1 MRRFLIGRP
10 LRTLLALLLV
20 VLGLAGA
27 SQAWAQQPADGGVPP
42 LQAPP
47 GGNGNQYQN
56 PSANSQQAQRAPVTP
71 GALQSSAEASTPDTQ
86 VRIGDVLFLSLP
98 GEDTFNKT
106 FQVDRRGNLLLPEV
120 GLVQVAGL
128 TIAQAQVKIHDL
140 LVRAFRDVSRFDLAL
155 KERRLLVTV
164 LGFARN
170 PGPVE
175 LSGDATV
182 QMAINM
188 AGGLAQGAQLDRM
201 QVRRG
206 KEVQIFDYKK
216 YLDTGDPS
224 VLPKL
229 EPLDEIFVPASPLTG
244 NVQVDFD
251 PHTLAAAGDAGDD
264 RTSIK
269 VFGEVN
275 QTGSF
280 AFKPEATIVEYI
292 MRAGGVTRFATTDG
306 IRVVTKGK
314 PQTFSLKDY
323 LDSGDKKLLP
333 EIGPGTTIFV
343 PKELEEIKGGA
354 STIYVMGEVAKPGA
368 FEIKLGVGF
377 LDVLANAGGPTRFAN
392 TNEIRILKANGGVEN
407 FDLLAYTETKSKR
420 VAPPKLG
427 PGDTIFVPEKQQEE
441 GGSWLKNSPDKVVR
455 IIGAIN
461 SPGRYE
467 WNDEMTIL
475 DLIAEAGGPA
485 DRANTSHIEILPGS
499 KEVGANTA
507 VQIFDLASLVEKGG
521 RLDQLPKLK
530 PGWTISIPTLPQS
543 NGNDNRSSWLQ
554 QPAETSIY
562 VLGALRNPGRYAF
575 SKNMHFLDI
584 LSAADGPAPSADL
597 ENIRITHR
605 RNGNGKPS
613 ITKLDLTAYFS
624 SGDDRLLPDVQPGD
638 VIYFPDKSA
647 DWLAL
652 GKEQTV
658 RVLGSVNKPGRYK
671 FNDTMTLLDLLAE
684 AGGPTAD
691 AYQEKIV
698 VVNFARG
705 QDQAE
710 TFNLVHF
717 AKTGNFQE
725 LPVLRAGDTVYVPNA
740 TQSDWQQFI
749 SGVRDTVSVLSIF
762 ALLGK
767 L

>member
-1 MRRFLIGRP
+1 MRRLLTGRS
-10 LRTLLALLLV
+10 LATLLAALLLV
-20 VLGLAGA
+20 LAMAGA
-27 SQAWAQQPADGGVPP
+27 SQAWAQQPTDGVPP
-42 LQAPP
+42 LQAAPA
-47 GGNGNQYQN
+47 GTGNQYQN
-56 PSANSQQAQRAPVTP
+56 PNQQTPRAQVTP
-71 GALQSSAEASTPDTQ
+71 GALQSSTEASTPDTQ

-120 GLVQVAGL
+120 GLIQVAGL
-128 TIAQAQVKIHDL
+128 SIAQAQVKVHDL
-140 LVRAFRDVSRFDLAL
+140 LVRAFRDVSRFELAL

-206 KEVQIFDYKK
+206 KEVQTFDYKK
-216 YLDTGDPS
+216 YLDTGDSS

-229 EPLDEIFVPASPLTG
+229 EPLDEIFIPASPLTG

-275 QTGSF
+275 STGSF
-280 AFKPEATIVEYI
+280 AYKPDASIVEYL
-292 MRAGGVTRFATTDG
+292 MRAGGVTRYATTDG

-333 EIGPGTTIFV
+333 EIAPGSTIFV
-343 PKELEEIKGGA
+343 PKEIEEIKGGA

-368 FEIKLGVGF
+368 FEIKAGVGF
-377 LDVLANAGGPTRFAN
+377 LDVLANAGGPTRFAD
-392 TNEIRILKANGGVEN
+392 TNEIRILKADGGVEN
-407 FDLLAYTETKSKR
+407 FDLLAYTEAKGKR
-420 VAPPKLG
+420 AATPKLG
-427 PGDTIFVPEKQQEE
+427 AGDTIFVPQKDQAE
-441 GGSWLKNSPDKVVR
+441 GNAGNSWLKNTPDKIVR
-455 IIGAIN
+455 IIGAIK

-467 WNDEMTIL
+467 WSDEMTIL
-475 DLIAEAGGPA
+475 DLIAEAGGPG
-485 DRANTSHIEILPGS
+485 DKANTSHIEILPGTN
-499 KEVGANTA
+499 EHGADTK

-530 PGWTISIPTLPQS
+530 PGWTISIPSLPD
-543 NGNDNRSSWLQ
+543 NPNDNRSSWLQ

-584 LSAADGPAPSADL
+584 LSAADGPAPTADL

-605 RNGNGKPS
+605 RNGNGKPN
-613 ITKLDLTAYFS
+613 ITKLDLTAYFN

-658 RVLGSVNKPGRYK
+658 RVLGSISKPGRYK
-671 FNDTMTLLDLLAE
+671 FNDSMTVLDLLAE

-740 TQSDWQQFI
+740 TQSDWQQFMG
-749 SGVRDTVSVLSIF
+749 GVRDTVSLLSIF
-762 ALLGK
+762 ALIGRF
-767 L
+767 

>member
-1 MRRFLIGRP
+1 MRRLLIGRP
-10 LRTLLALLLV
+10 LATLFAMLFLVLAMV
-20 VLGLAGA
+20 AA
-27 SQAWAQQPADGGVPP
+27 SQAGAQQSGDGVPP
-42 LQAPP
+42 LRTPP
-47 GGNGNQYQN
+47 AGNGNVYQN
-56 PSANSQQAQRAPVTP
+56 PNQQTPRTPVAP

-120 GLVQVAGL
+120 GLVHVAGL
-128 TIAQAQVKIHDL
+128 NIAEAQAKVHDL
-140 LVRAFRDVSRFDLAL
+140 LTRSFRDVSRFEMSL

-206 KEVQIFDYKK
+206 KEVLTFDYKK
-216 YLDTGDPS
+216 YLDTGDS
-224 VLPKL
+224 SLLPKL

-264 RTSIK
+264 RTSVK

-275 QTGSF
+275 STGSF
-280 AFKPEATIVEYI
+280 AYKPDASIVEYL
-292 MRAGGVTRFATTDG
+292 MRAGGVTRYAGTDA

-314 PQTFSLKDY
+314 PQTFNLKDY
-323 LDSGDKKLLP
+323 LDTGDKKLLP
-333 EIGPGTTIFV
+333 QIEAGTTIFV
-343 PKELEEIKGGA
+343 PDKQQ
-354 STIYVMGEVAKPGA
+354 
-368 FEIKLGVGF
+368 
-377 LDVLANAGGPTRFAN
+377 
-392 TNEIRILKANGGVEN
+392 
-407 FDLLAYTETKSKR
+407 
-420 VAPPKLG
+420 
-427 PGDTIFVPEKQQEE
+427 PGDEAG
-441 GGSWLKNSPDKVVR
+441 GGSWLKNAPDKVVR
-455 IIGAIN
+455 IIGAIK

-467 WNDEMTIL
+467 WNDQVSIL
-475 DLIAEAGGPA
+475 DLIAEAGGPT
-485 DRANTSHIEILPGS
+485 DRANTSHIEILPSSTGIGTDT
-499 KEVGANTA
+499 KA
-507 VQIFDLASLVEKGG
+507 QIFDLAALVEKGG

-530 PGWTISIPTLPQS
+530 PGWTINVPALPE
-543 NGNDNRSSWLQ
+543 NNPNDSRSSWLQ

-562 VLGALRNPGRYAF
+562 LLGALRNPGRYAF

-584 LSAADGPAPSADL
+584 LSAADGPAATADL
-597 ENIRITHR
+597 ENVRITHR
-605 RNGNGKPS
+605 RGGNGKPTV
-613 ITKLDLTAYFS
+613 TKLDLAAYFN

-658 RVLGSVNKPGRYK
+658 RVLGAVARPGRYK
-671 FNDTMTLLDLLAE
+671 FNDSMTLLDLLAE

-691 AYQEKIV
+691 SYQEKIV

-749 SGVRDTVSVLSIF
+749 GGVRDTVSLLSIF
-762 ALLGK
+762 ALLGRI
-767 L
+767 

>member
-1 MRRFLIGRP
+1 MRGLVTGRP
-10 LRTLLALLLV
+10 VRVLLSLLLV
-20 VLGLAGA
+20 VLTMAGA
-27 SQAWAQQPADGGVPP
+27 TGAWAQQAQDGGVPP
-42 LQAPP
+42 LQAPQ
-47 GGNGNQYQN
+47 NGNQYQN
-56 PSANSQQAQRAPVTP
+56 TQQPQRAPVAP

-106 FQVDRRGNLLLPEV
+106 FQVDRRGNLQLPEV

-128 TIAQAQVKIHDL
+128 TMAQAQVKIRDL
-140 LVRAFRDVSRFDLAL
+140 LVRVYRDVSRFDVAL

-206 KEVQIFDYKK
+206 KEVMTFDYKK
-216 YLDTGDPS
+216 YLDSGDGS
-224 VLPKL
+224 ILPKL
-229 EPLDEIFVPASPLTG
+229 QPLDEIFIPASPLTG

-251 PHTLAAAGDAGDD
+251 SRTLTAAGDAGDD
-264 RTSIK
+264 RTSVK

-275 QTGSF
+275 STGSF
-280 AFKPEATIVEYI
+280 AYKPDASVVEYL
-292 MRAGGVTRFATTDG
+292 MRAGGVTRFATTEG
-306 IRVVTKGK
+306 IRVITKGK

-323 LDSGDKKLLP
+323 LDSGDRKLLP
-333 EIGPGTTIFV
+333 QIEAGTTIFV
-343 PKELEEIKGGA
+343 PKEQEEIKGGA

-368 FEIKLGVGF
+368 FEIKAGVGF
-377 LDVLANAGGPTRFAN
+377 LDVLANAGGPTRFAD
-392 TNEIRILKANGGVEN
+392 TKAIRVLKSDGGVDN
-407 FDLLAYTETKSKR
+407 FDLLQYTEAKGKR
-420 VAPPKLG
+420 AALPKLG
-427 PGDTIFVPEKQQEE
+427 AGDTIFVPEKPENE
-441 GGSWLKNSPDKVVR
+441 TDSWLKNTPDKVVR

-467 WNDEMTIL
+467 WSDEMTIL
-475 DLIAEAGGPA
+475 DLIAEAGGPG
-485 DRANTSHIEILPGS
+485 DRANTSHIEILPG
-499 KEVGANTA
+499 GAAKGADTK
-507 VQIFDLASLVEKGG
+507 VQIFDLAQLVEKGG
-521 RLDQLPKLK
+521 RLDQLPKLQ
-530 PGWTISIPTLPQS
+530 PGWTVSIPALPD
-543 NGNDNRSSWLQ
+543 NPNDSRASWLQ

-584 LSAADGPAPSADL
+584 LSAANGPDPTADL
-597 ENIRITHR
+597 ENVRITHR
-605 RNGNGKPS
+605 RGGNGKPS

-624 SGDDRLLPDVQPGD
+624 SGDERLLPDVQPGD

-671 FNDTMTLLDLLAE
+671 FNDTMTVLDLLAE

-710 TFNLVHF
+710 TFDLVHF

-725 LPVLRAGDTVYVPNA
+725 LPVLRAGDTLYVPNQ
-740 TQSDWQQFI
+740 TQSDWQVFMT
-749 SGVRDTVSVLSIF
+749 GVRDTVSLLSIF
-762 ALLGK
+762 ALIR
-767 L
+767 

>member
-1 MRRFLIGRP
+1 MRRFLTNRP
-10 LRTLLALLLV
+10 LRGLLALVLV
-20 VLGLAGA
+20 VLAMAATAG
-27 SQAWAQQPADGGVPP
+27 AWAQQSPDGVPP

-47 GGNGNQYQN
+47 TAAPAGPYQN
-56 PSANSQQAQRAPVTP
+56 YQQPQRPPAAPGV
-71 GALQSSAEASTPDTQ
+71 LQSSQEASTPDTP

-106 FQVDRRGNLLLPEV
+106 FQVDRRGNLQLPEI

-128 TIAQAQVKIHDL
+128 TIAQAQVKIRDL
-140 LVRAFRDVSRFDLAL
+140 LVRVFRDVSRFEVAL

-164 LGFARN
+164 LGFARS

-206 KEVQIFDYKK
+206 KEVMTFDYKK
-216 YLDTGDPS
+216 YLDSGDS
-224 VLPKL
+224 SLLSKL
-229 EPLDEIFVPASPLTG
+229 EPLDEIFIPASPLTG

-251 PHTLAAAGDAGDD
+251 ARTLAAAGDAGDD
-264 RTSIK
+264 RTSVK

-275 QTGSF
+275 STGSF
-280 AFKPEATIVEYI
+280 AFKPDATIVEYL
-292 MRAGGVTRFATTDG
+292 MRAGGVTRYATTDG
-306 IRVVTKGK
+306 IRVVTRGK

-323 LDSGDKKLLP
+323 LDSGDRKLLP
-333 EIGPGTTIFV
+333 DIGPGTTIFV
-343 PKELEEIKGGA
+343 PKEIEEIKGGI

-368 FEIKLGVGF
+368 FEIKAGVGF
-377 LDVLANAGGPTRFAN
+377 LDVLANAGGPTRYAD
-392 TNEIRILKANGGVEN
+392 TNEIRVLKASGGVEN
-407 FDLLAYTETKSKR
+407 FDLLAYTESKGKR
-420 VAPPKLG
+420 VATPKLG

-441 GGSWLKNSPDKVVR
+441 GSSWLKNSPDKVVR

-461 SPGRYE
+461 NPGRYE
-467 WNDEMTIL
+467 WSDEMTIL
-475 DLIAEAGGPA
+475 DLIAEAGGPG
-485 DRANTSHIEILPGS
+485 DRANTSHIEILPGTSERGAES
-499 KEVGANTA
+499 K

-530 PGWTISIPTLPQS
+530 PGWTVSVPALPE
-543 NGNDNRSSWLQ
+543 NPNDNRSSWLQ

-584 LSAADGPAPSADL
+584 LSAADGPAATADL

-605 RNGNGKPS
+605 RGGNGKPS

-647 DWLAL
+647 DWLTL
-652 GKEQTV
+652 GKEETV
-658 RVLGSVNKPGRYK
+658 RVLGSVAKPGRYK
-671 FNDTMTLLDLLAE
+671 FNDTMTVLDLLAE
-684 AGGPTAD
+684 AGGPTND

-705 QDQAE
+705 QDQAQ
-710 TFNLVHF
+710 TFDLVHF

-740 TQSDWQQFI
+740 TQSDWQQFM
-749 SGVRDTVSVLSIF
+749 SGVRDTVSLLSIF
-762 ALLGK
+762 ALIGHI
-767 L
+767 

>member
-1 MRRFLIGRP
+1 MRRFLTNRP
-10 LRTLLALLLV
+10 LRGLLALVLV
-20 VLGLAGA
+20 VLAMAATAG
-27 SQAWAQQPADGGVPP
+27 AWAQQSPDGVPP

-47 GGNGNQYQN
+47 TAAPAGPYQN
-56 PSANSQQAQRAPVTP
+56 YQQPQRPPAAPGV
-71 GALQSSAEASTPDTQ
+71 LQSSQEASTPDTP

-106 FQVDRRGNLLLPEV
+106 FQVDRRGNLQLPEI

-128 TIAQAQVKIHDL
+128 TIAQAQVKIRDL
-140 LVRAFRDVSRFDLAL
+140 LVRVFRDVSRFEVAL

-164 LGFARN
+164 LGFARS

-206 KEVQIFDYKK
+206 KEVMTFDYKK
-216 YLDTGDPS
+216 YLDSGDS
-224 VLPKL
+224 SLLSKL
-229 EPLDEIFVPASPLTG
+229 EPLDEIFIPASPLTG

-251 PHTLAAAGDAGDD
+251 ARTLAAAGDAGDD
-264 RTSIK
+264 RTSVK

-275 QTGSF
+275 STGSF
-280 AFKPEATIVEYI
+280 AFKPDATIVEYL
-292 MRAGGVTRFATTDG
+292 MRAGGVTRYATTDG
-306 IRVVTKGK
+306 IRVVTRGK

-323 LDSGDKKLLP
+323 LDSGDRKLLP
-333 EIGPGTTIFV
+333 DIGPGTTIFV
-343 PKELEEIKGGA
+343 PKEIEEIKGGI

-368 FEIKLGVGF
+368 FEIKAGVGF
-377 LDVLANAGGPTRFAN
+377 LDVLANAGGPTRYAD
-392 TNEIRILKANGGVEN
+392 TNEIRVLKANGGVEN
-407 FDLLAYTETKSKR
+407 FDLLAYTESKGKR
-420 VAPPKLG
+420 VATPKLG

-441 GGSWLKNSPDKVVR
+441 GSSWLKNSPDKVVR

-461 SPGRYE
+461 NPGRYE
-467 WNDEMTIL
+467 WSDEMTIL
-475 DLIAEAGGPA
+475 DLIAEAGGPG
-485 DRANTSHIEILPGS
+485 DRANTSHIEILPGTSERGAES
-499 KEVGANTA
+499 K

-530 PGWTISIPTLPQS
+530 PGWTVSVPALPE
-543 NGNDNRSSWLQ
+543 NPNDNRSSWLQ

-584 LSAADGPAPSADL
+584 LSAADGPAATADL

-605 RNGNGKPS
+605 RGGNGKPS

-647 DWLAL
+647 DWLTL
-652 GKEQTV
+652 GKEETV
-658 RVLGSVNKPGRYK
+658 RVLGSVAKPGRYK
-671 FNDTMTLLDLLAE
+671 FNDTMTVLDLLAE
-684 AGGPTAD
+684 AGGPTND

-705 QDQAE
+705 QDQAQ
-710 TFNLVHF
+710 TFDLVHF

-740 TQSDWQQFI
+740 TQSDWQQFM
-749 SGVRDTVSVLSIF
+749 SGVRDTVSLLSIF
-762 ALLGK
+762 ALIGHI
-767 L
+767 

>member
-1 MRRFLIGRP
+1 MRRLLTGRG
-10 LRTLLALLLV
+10 LRALLG
-20 VLGLAGA
+20 VLFVALAFAAA
-27 SQAWAQQPADGGVPP
+27 SPALAQQPTDGVPP

-47 GGNGNQYQN
+47 PGNGNTYQN
-56 PSANSQQAQRAPVTP
+56 PNYNPQTARPAVTP
-71 GALQSSAEASTPDTQ
+71 GVLQSSVEASTPDTP
-86 VRIGDVLFLSLP
+86 VRIGDVLYLSLP

-120 GLVQVAGL
+120 GLIQVAGL
-128 TIAQAQVKIHDL
+128 TIGQAQTKIHDL
-140 LVRAFRDVSRFDLAL
+140 LTRAFRDVSRFELSL

-206 KEVQIFDYKK
+206 KEVQTFDYKK
-216 YLDTGDPS
+216 YLDTGDS
-224 VLPKL
+224 SLLPKL
-229 EPLDEIFVPASPLTG
+229 EPLDEIFIPASPLTG

-251 PHTLAAAGDAGDD
+251 PHTLVAAGDAGDD
-264 RTSIK
+264 RSSVK

-275 QTGSF
+275 STGSF
-280 AFKPEATIVEYI
+280 GYKPDATIVEYL
-292 MRAGGVTRFATTDG
+292 MRAGGVTRFASTEG

-314 PQTFSLKDY
+314 PQTFSLKDF
-323 LDSGDKKLLP
+323 LDSGDRKLLP
-333 EIGPGTTIFV
+333 EIAPGTTIFV
-343 PKELEEIKGGA
+343 PKEQEEIKGGA

-368 FEIKLGVGF
+368 FEIKLGVSF
-377 LDVLANAGGPTRFAN
+377 LDVLANAGGPTRYAD
-392 TNEIRILKANGGVEN
+392 TNEIRVLKADGGVEN
-407 FDLLAYTETKSKR
+407 FDLLAYTESKGKR
-420 VAPPKLG
+420 AALPKLG
-427 PGDTIFVPEKQQEE
+427 AGDTIFVPEKQQEE
-441 GGSWLKNSPDKVVR
+441 GSSWLKNSPDKVVR

-475 DLIAEAGGPA
+475 DLIAEAGGPG
-485 DRANTSHIEILPGS
+485 DRANTSHIEILPAS
-499 KEVGANTA
+499 KEAGADSK
-507 VQIFDLASLVEKGG
+507 VQIFDLAQLVEKGG

-530 PGWTISIPTLPQS
+530 PGWTVSIPTLPETPA
-543 NGNDNRSSWLQ
+543 NDNRSSWLQ

-562 VLGALRNPGRYAF
+562 VLGAIRNPGRYAF

-584 LSAADGPAPSADL
+584 LSAADGPAPTADL
-597 ENIRITHR
+597 ENVRITHR
-605 RNGNGKPS
+605 RGGNGKPS
-613 ITKLDLTAYFS
+613 ITKLNLEAYFS

-647 DWLAL
+647 DWLTL

-658 RVLGSVNKPGRYK
+658 RVLGSVGKPGRYK
-671 FNDTMTLLDLLAE
+671 FNDSMTVLDLLAE
-684 AGGPTAD
+684 AGGPTSD

-710 TFNLVHF
+710 TFNLVQF

-740 TQSDWQQFI
+740 TQSDWQQFM
-749 SGVRDTVSVLSIF
+749 SGVRDTVSLLSIF
-762 ALLGK
+762 ALIGRI
-767 L
+767 